1 MPALTPAERSLR
13 GKIAVETSWA
23 NTKDRSART
32 ANARRALEE
41 KFLREA
47 DGDHTRAAHL
57 RKAHF
62 ARLALK
68 SAQARRRKAVVAE
81 RLAESNQV
89 VNSLPPDPAKA
100 TTDSDPPTP
109 ESQPQ
114 TGGSTAPNTNRKAV
128 IAERLAELDATGG
141 AA

>member
-1 MPALTPAERSLR
+1 MPLTPAERSLR

-23 NTKDRSART
+23 NTKDRRART
-32 ANARRALEE
+32 ANARRALDE

-47 DGDHTRAAHL
+47 GGDHTRAAHL

-81 RLAESNQV
+81 RLTESNQV
-89 VNSLPPDPAKA
+89 VNSLPPDPAEA
-100 TTDSDPPTP
+100 ITDSDPPTP
-109 ESQPQ
+109 ESQPK
-114 TGGSTAPNTNRKAV
+114 TGGATPPNVTRETA
-128 IAERLAELDATGG
+128 IAAKLAELDGG